1 MEYDLLEKREFENW
15 LVKLRRDFHRYPEP
29 GWLEYRTTVRIIEE
43 LEQMGL
49 QIPQITKIAMKLR
62 EKGYPLPSGV
72 LTVDQAFRELLQ
84 IMGREEKKHG

>member
-1 MEYDLLEKREFENW
+1 MEDIARIADRV
-15 LVKLRRDFHRYPEP
+15 LVVNDAGIAMFDDTRSVFAK
-29 GWLEYRTTVRIIEE
+29 GEE